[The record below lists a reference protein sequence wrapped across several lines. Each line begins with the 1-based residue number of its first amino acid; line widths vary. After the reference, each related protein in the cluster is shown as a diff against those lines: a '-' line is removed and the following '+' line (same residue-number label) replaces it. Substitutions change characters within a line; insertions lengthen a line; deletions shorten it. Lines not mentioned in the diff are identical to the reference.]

1 MGTPPSAIGLL
12 GPAVHG
18 WVRRARVTLRW
29 AFSARRWPEP
39 FRASSAVLLA
49 AADGVWAALLHPS
62 LAGPL
67 GLLAGVAVLAVA
79 AGLLGRNFV
88 PLAVGVGLLGAEYLA
103 GQAGHPV
110 SVVIAS
116 AFAAVLLTTCEL
128 GWWSLELASRSSWG
142 KEAKQERWLWIAG
155 LAAAGFV
162 VGVVVGLAGVS
173 GLGPATVV
181 AAAGAVS
188 ALVVALAVAS
198 WARDV
203 SGGDSADSAPKR

>member
-18 WVRRARVTLRW
+18 WVRRARVTLKW
-29 AFSARRWPEP
+29 AFGARRWPEP
-39 FRASSAVLLA
+39 LRASSAVLVA
-49 AADGVWAALLHPS
+49 AADGAWAALLHPA

-79 AGLLGRNFV
+79 AGLLTRNFV
-88 PLAVGVGLLGAEYLA
+88 PVAVGVGLLGAEYLA
-103 GQAGHPV
+103 GQAGRAV
-110 SVVIAS
+110 SVVVAS
-116 AFAAVLLTTCEL
+116 AFAALLLTTCEL
-128 GWWSLELASRSSWG
+128 AWWSLELASRSSWG
-142 KEAKQERWLWIAG
+142 KAAKRERWVWLVG
-155 LAAAGFV
+155 LAVAGFV

-173 GLGPATVV
+173 GLGPGTVV

-203 SGGDSADSAPKR
+203 SGHGSG